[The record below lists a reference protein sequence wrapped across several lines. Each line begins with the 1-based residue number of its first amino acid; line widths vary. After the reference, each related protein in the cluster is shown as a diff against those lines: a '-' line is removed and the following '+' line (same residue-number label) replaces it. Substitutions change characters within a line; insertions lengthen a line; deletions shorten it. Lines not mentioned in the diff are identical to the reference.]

1 MAIVVCEGKKK
12 MSDKDES
19 KPSDER
25 KKVEKRVLRS
35 RLRTEIMKDIQP
47 IALGSLAMIASSL
60 SNQAV
65 PRLLGK
71 LLDQKS
77 TGTTSA
83 TCSTGVISQ
92 STLSSL
98 ALVVLGGGLASFV
111 RTTMLNRAED
121 RIASR
126 LRIGAFRSLLTNRD
140 MEWFHMETGFGAN
153 EGDDDNRKTEKK
165 EETSTRSMGI
175 TPGAIGNILNE
186 DVNQVSHSLTTSV
199 ANVIRS
205 TCSIS
210 YSMYHLL
217 RLNPG
222 LFGMSVTVVPLIGSA
237 AMVLRKFIKRV
248 AAKQRETATRAA
260 SFAEERLVHIAMVK
274 MSNRELDEVEQYTK
288 LQEEYVSL
296 GRLVSLAKGAF
307 MGFIFVTSSG
317 ALFTVFNAGG
327 KAVAGGR
334 MTAGD
339 LTSFATY
346 SFLLGLGTSGVL
358 KALGEMTQG
367 MVSAERVY
375 RLMDD
380 STMEE
385 NTKTKETPSPAKAN
399 VDPTVVD
406 SVSFNHVFF
415 AYKTHPEKIVLR
427 DVSFELKRG
436 QVVALV
442 GKNGSGKT
450 TIASLLA
457 ALYKPKSGSILL
469 PRGVDYSSLDRKVQ
483 KQLVQVVPQ
492 NPALFNTSVLENV
505 KYSCPDATDE
515 QAMNAMKAANCSG
528 FVSKLEGGIHYQAG
542 QNGGKLSGGQR
553 QRIGLARALLSDPT
567 CLVLDEPTSSL
578 DAEGQSAVADAV
590 LACRGNDKSPGRA
603 LLLITHRANSL
614 QVADII
620 LVIKNGEVIERGG
633 FRELSEKKDSEL
645 CALMPDLL

>member
-1 MAIVVCEGKKK
+1 
-12 MSDKDES
+12 MSTKDES
-19 KPSDER
+19 KRADVR
-25 KKVEKRVLRS
+25 KKLEKRILRS
-35 RLRTEIMKDIQP
+35 RLCTEAMKDIQP

-77 TGTTSA
+77 TGMTSA
-83 TCSTGVISQ
+83 TCASRGVSQ

-111 RTTMLNRAED
+111 RTTMLNRAKD

-126 LRIGAFRSLLTNRD
+126 LRCSTFRSLLTNRD
-140 MEWFHMETGFGAN
+140 MEWFHMETGF
-153 EGDDDNRKTEKK
+153 EEDERDDDDSDTEKK
-165 EETSTRSMGI
+165 EATSCRSLGI
-175 TPGAIGNILNE
+175 TPGAVGNILSE
-186 DVNQVSHSLTTSV
+186 DVNQVSHSLTTSI

-205 TCSIS
+205 TCSIT
-210 YSMYHLL
+210 YSMYHML

-222 LFGMSVTVVPLIGSA
+222 LFGMSFTVVPLIGSA
-237 AMVLRKFIKRV
+237 AMVLRKFVKRV
-248 AAKQRETATRAA
+248 AAKQRETATLAA

-274 MSNRELDEVEQYTK
+274 MSNRELDEVEEYTK
-288 LQEEYVSL
+288 LQEECVSL
-296 GRLVSLAKGAF
+296 GRLVSLANGAF
-307 MGFIFVTSSG
+307 MGFIFVASSG
-317 ALFTVFNAGG
+317 ALFMVFNAGG
-327 KAVAGGR
+327 KAVAGGH

-358 KALGEMTQG
+358 KALSEMSQG

-375 RLMDD
+375 CLMDD
-380 STMEE
+380 SSLEE
-385 NTKTKETPSPAKAN
+385 NTKTKETPSSAKAN
-399 VDPTVVD
+399 VDATAVD
-406 SVSFNHVFF
+406 SISFNHVYF
-415 AYKTHPEKIVLR
+415 AYKSVPEKNVLR

-469 PRGVDYSSLDRKVQ
+469 PHGVDYSSLDRNVQ

-515 QAMNAMKAANCSG
+515 QAMKAMKAANCSG
-528 FVSKLEGGIHYQAG
+528 FVSMLEGGIHYQVG

-553 QRIGLARALLSDPT
+553 QRIGLARALLSDPA

-578 DAEGQSAVADAV
+578 DAEGHSAVTDAV
-590 LACRGNDKSPGRA
+590 LACRGSDKSPGRA
-603 LLLITHRANSL
+603 LLLITHRATSL
-614 QVADII
+614 HVADII
-620 LVIKNGEVIERGG
+620 LVINNGEIIERGG
-633 FRELSEKKDSEL
+633 FQQLSKKRDSEL
-645 CALMPDLL
+645 CTLMPDLL